1 MLIAAISVLWGLNW
15 PVMKL
20 AVGELS
26 PWTFRVACVV
36 ISGVGL
42 MALAAATGER
52 LVPPRRLWGPLLA
65 VAVLNVTGWHMLS
78 AFSLLHMGGGRGAI
92 VAFTMPVWAV
102 LLGAMFLGER
112 LERRRVAA
120 LALGMLGIALLIGPD
135 LAGLGGHP
143 LGPLLMIGAAICW
156 AAGIVTMKRQTWPIG
171 IFALSAWQLLLGGI
185 PIVLAWLVIE
195 PHPDLSRLS
204 WIGILATGYAS
215 TVALIFCF
223 AAHNKVVTMLPAGAA
238 AISTLAIPV
247 VGLLSS
253 AWLLGEP
260 AGWPEIGALALV
272 LAAMSLVLLPRRAP
286 AG

>member
-92 VAFTMPVWAV
+92 VAFTMPVWAC
-102 LLGAMFLGER
+102 LLYTS
-112 LERRRVAA
+112 
-120 LALGMLGIALLIGPD
+120 P
-135 LAGLGGHP
+135 
-143 LGPLLMIGAAICW
+143 
-156 AAGIVTMKRQTWPIG
+156 
-171 IFALSAWQLLLGGI
+171 S
-185 PIVLAWLVIE
+185 
-195 PHPDLSRLS
+195 
-204 WIGILATGYAS
+204 
-215 TVALIFCF
+215 
-223 AAHNKVVTMLPAGAA
+223 
-238 AISTLAIPV
+238 
-247 VGLLSS
+247 
-253 AWLLGEP
+253 
-260 AGWPEIGALALV
+260 
-272 LAAMSLVLLPRRAP
+272 PRD
-286 AG
+286 